1 MLRGPGGW
9 ASPSPSLQGCSSS
22 RTDLSSSPGLC
33 LLAGR
38 SASMSP
44 FVRQDVV
51 DGEGHVANVQ
61 GQWLVPAGRGHLRGG
76 GRPARVQ
83 G

>member
-1 MLRGPGGW
+1 
-9 ASPSPSLQGCSSS
+9 
-22 RTDLSSSPGLC
+22 
-33 LLAGR
+33 
-38 SASMSP
+38 MSP

-76 GRPARVQ
+76 GRPARSRDDHQ
-83 G
+83 GLLPSEVSMKPAAAFPRDQAGPREGTEG